1 MAKLQPSDKSIP
13 RGTLFHVRYEGKK
26 SVSFIK
32 DGNLLFN
39 VFCRAQE
46 NNLDKPVRY
55 GLAVTIEAGEHIP
68 VYQEVRER
76 LAVAVRAEG

>member
-26 SVSFIK
+26 SVVFIK
-32 DGNLLFN
+32 DGHLLFN

-68 VYQEVRER
+68 VYQEVREW